1 MELNSSLKNKTILC
15 SLTYGNSFKKLRDIG
30 ILKRELEIYEE
41 LCKFY
46 KKVYLINYDDRID
59 DFHLPNKLNIIYI
72 NQKKNIF
79 FRLTYNIYFLLKLSK
94 KLKIDYIR
102 TNQTYTSIFFLILKL
117 IFRSNLIA
125 RMGHES
131 YYFVKNFS
139 KKKIKIFY
147 FYINNYLL
155 YKFSN
160 YIFVPNEEIKDFINK
175 RFRIELNKIY
185 VVQNYISKGF
195 FLKKRYTRKK
205 QNKFIYIGRINKDK
219 IDETYL
225 NLIKKLNIK
234 IDVYGKIEDK
244 LLIKNNKILNY
255 KGIINNEEIPN
266 LLLKYNYYISLS
278 KIDQCPKSIYEAM
291 KMGLIV
297 ITIRFFGSNFL
308 SHKQNC
314 LILKNE
320 NLNEIKSFIK
330 NKTEQNFKKIINNA
344 TIDTKYLSSELIS
357 KKEVSC
363 ID

>member
-1 MELNSSLKNKTILC
+1 MELNSLLKNKTILC
-15 SLTYGNSFKKLRDIG
+15 SLTYGNSLKKLRDIG
-30 ILKRELEIYEE
+30 ILRRELEIYEE

-46 KKVYLINYDDRID
+46 KKVYLINYDDKID
-59 DFHLPNKLNIIYI
+59 DYHLPNKLNIINI
-72 NQKKNIF
+72 NQKKNVF

-139 KKKIKIFY
+139 KRKIKIFY

-175 RFRIELNKIY
+175 KFRIELNKIY
-185 VVQNYISKGF
+185 IVQNYISKNF
-195 FLKKRYTRKK
+195 FLKKHDTQKR

-219 IDETYL
+219 INQSYL
-225 NLIKKLNIK
+225 NLLKELNIK

-244 LLIKNNKILNY
+244 LLIKNNNILNY

-266 LLLKYNYYISLS
+266 LLINYDYYISLS
-278 KIDQCPKSIYEAM
+278 KIDQCPKSILEAM

-297 ITIRFFGSNFL
+297 ISIRFFGSKFL
-308 SHKQNC
+308 RHRYNC
-314 LILKNE
+314 LILKEE
-320 NLNEIKSFIK
+320 NLNEIKNFIE
-330 NKTEQNFKKIINNA
+330 NKTEKIFKRIINNA
-344 TIDTKYLSSELIS
+344 YLETKYLSSKSIS
-357 KKEVSC
+357 KKEVSF
-363 ID
+363 IG